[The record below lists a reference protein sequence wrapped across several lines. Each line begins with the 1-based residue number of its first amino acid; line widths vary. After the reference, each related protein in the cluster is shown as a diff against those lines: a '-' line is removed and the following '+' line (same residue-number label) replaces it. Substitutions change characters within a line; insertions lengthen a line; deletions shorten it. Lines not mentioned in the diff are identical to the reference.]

1 MQDHRFEFV
10 VIGTPEEVWDVMASQ
25 SRTNVD
31 RGPVQIEIL
40 HQGDAEGN
48 GLVRHCHF
56 PVPKYLLTGG
66 KAESWEWITES
77 KRPISWRYDTV
88 SKPLWSKS
96 TGWTRLEDAGE
107 GRTKVSFRETYEA
120 FNPLSRL
127 LLEKPV
133 HTFISKDNDRLIE
146 AALVH
151 ALAEARRK
159 REGDPATRRSG
170 PASRNAFLR
179 AWPGDRAAPLD

>member
-10 VIGTPEEVWDVMASQ
+10 VDGTPEEVWDVMAAQ

-31 RGPVQIEIL
+31 RGSVQIEIL
-40 HQGDAEGN
+40 HPGDADGN

-66 KAESWEWITES
+66 AAESWEWITEAV
-77 KRPISWRYDTV
+77 RPVSWRYDTV

-96 TGWTRLEDAGE
+96 TGWTRLEGV
-107 GRTKVSFRETYEA
+107 GSGQTRVSFRETYEA
-120 FNPLSRL
+120 FNPLSRIF
-127 LLEKPV
+127 LEKPV

-151 ALAEARRK
+151 ALQQRRAGH
-159 REGDPATRRSG
+159 ESPAPKG
-170 PASRNAFLR
+170 P
-179 AWPGDRAAPLD
+179 